1 MITLRGRTWASRRG
15 YGGLAASAEAYT
27 QLRPDVQVEWEQ
39 LDFDELFYD
48 SRRQFVTGSVNF
60 DLLMIDHPWVG
71 ELAVNGWLVD
81 MDELLTSVQQLD
93 LDEDADRSSLE
104 AYRYDDGACARLWS
118 LPVDGACQI
127 LAFRPELVGTAVD
140 QLPGDWD
147 SFLALGESLHEPP
160 DHCAYTHQFG
170 GPNHFLT
177 LLGIAAALGDAPY
190 SSPSRGLHRDAGAR
204 GLDILRRIW
213 ELSIE
218 SQVESPDTLVHRT
231 FPLMMAEDRAAM
243 CPGVFAYI
251 THYGGEGERQL
262 AIADMPVMP
271 ETGKRTSLLG
281 GMGLAIASASPHR
294 DAAWEYATFV
304 MSREVQGGVFVENGG
319 QPGRVSAL
327 TSGYADAE
335 CAGFGPVLAAA
346 LDDCYIRP
354 TPPGWHRAERAGGD
368 VVSRFLAGEV
378 AERET
383 LAELDRV
390 IGAILESGT
399 SVQR

>member
-1 MITLRGRTWASRRG
+1 LITLRGRTWASKRG
-15 YGGLAASAEAYT
+15 HGGLAASAAAYE
-27 QLRPDVQVEWEQ
+27 QIHPNVRVEWEQ
-39 LDFDELFYD
+39 LGFDELFYD
-48 SRRQFVTGSVNF
+48 SRRQFESGSVDF
-60 DLLMIDHPWVG
+60 DLMMLDHPWVG
-71 ELAVNGWLVD
+71 EYAVNGWLVD
-81 MDELLTSVQQLD
+81 MEALLTSEQRRD
-93 LDEDADRSSLE
+93 LEADADRSSLK
-104 AYRYDDGACARLWS
+104 AYRYEGRLWS
-118 LPVDGACQI
+118 LPTDGACQI
-127 LAFRPELVGTAVD
+127 LAFRPDLVGMAVD

-160 DHCAYTHQFG
+160 DRCAYTHQFG

-177 LLGIAAALGDAPY
+177 LLGIAAALGDNPY
-190 SSPSRGLHRDAGAR
+190 TEPSRGIDRDAGTR
-204 GLDILRRIW
+204 GLDILRRVW

-218 SQVESPDTLVHRT
+218 SQVESPDKLEHRT

-251 THYGGEGERQL
+251 TYYGGEGERQL
-262 AIADMPVMP
+262 GIADMPVMP

-281 GMGLAIASASPHR
+281 GMGLAIASASPQR

-327 TSGYADAE
+327 TSGYANDA

-346 LDDCYIRP
+346 LDDCYVRP

-368 VVSRFLAGEV
+368 VVSRFLSGEI
-378 AERET
+378 AAQET

-390 IGAILESGT
+390 IGAILKSGT
-399 SVQR
+399 SV

>member
-1 MITLRGRTWASRRG
+1 MITLRGRTWPSKRG

-27 QLRPDVQVEWEQ
+27 RLSPDVRVEWEQ
-39 LDFDELFYD
+39 VDFEELFYD
-48 SRRQFVTGSVNF
+48 SRRQFVSGDPDF
-60 DLLMIDHPWVG
+60 DLMMLDHPWVG
-71 ELAVNGWLVD
+71 ELAVNGWIVD
-81 MDELLTSVQQLD
+81 MDDLLTAEQLRD
-93 LDEDADRSSLE
+93 LEEDADRSSLE
-104 AYRYDDGACARLWS
+104 AYRYEGRLWS
-118 LPVDGACQI
+118 LPVDAACQI
-127 LAFRPELVGTAVD
+127 LAFRPDLVGAATD

-147 SFLALGESLHEPP
+147 SFLTLGKSLHEPP
-160 DHCAYTHQFG
+160 QRCAFTNQFG

-190 SSPSRGLHRDAGAR
+190 TEPSRGIVRDAGAS
-204 GLDILRRIW
+204 GLDILRRVW

-218 SQVESPDTLVHRT
+218 SHVESLDMLAHRT

-251 THYGGEGERQL
+251 THYGGGGERQL
-262 AIADMPVMP
+262 GIADMPVMP
-271 ETGKRTSLLG
+271 ETGKHTSLLG

-304 MSREVQGGVFVENGG
+304 MSREVQGGAFVENGG

-327 TSGYADAE
+327 TTGYADDE
-335 CAGFGPVLAAA
+335 CAGFGPVLADA
-346 LDDCYIRP
+346 LDGCYIRP

-378 AERET
+378 AVQET
-383 LAELDRV
+383 LADLDRV
-390 IGAILESGT
+390 VSAILESGT
-399 SVQR
+399 SV